1 MNSKRRARFPPPP
14 PNYFTKSGRE
24 GLSIYKNN
32 PRIRLCITD
41 MVMPNG
47 DGFEVID
54 GMSGSDITIIATSG
68 ITSDEMRRRAEAMS
82 REER

>member
-1 MNSKRRARFPPPP
+1 
-14 PNYFTKSGRE
+14 
-24 GLSIYKNN
+24 
-32 PRIRLCITD
+32 